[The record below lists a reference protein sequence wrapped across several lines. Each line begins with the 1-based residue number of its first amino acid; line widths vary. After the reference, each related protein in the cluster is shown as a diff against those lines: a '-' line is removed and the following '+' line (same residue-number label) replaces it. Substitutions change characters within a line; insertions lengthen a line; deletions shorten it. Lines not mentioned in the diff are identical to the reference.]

1 MIEVE
6 NISKLYPNKKGI
18 SEISFSL
25 EKGEILGL
33 LGPNGA
39 GKTTT
44 MRIITGYLYP
54 SSGSVRVGGYDLFDH
69 PQTVRRHIGYLPEI
83 PPLYPE
89 MNVQGYLEFVARLKG
104 VQKQAVAKET
114 ERVVEVTGLGDVRS
128 QLIGSLSKG
137 YKQRVGL
144 AQALLNSP
152 PVLILDEPTVGL
164 DPKQIIEIRNL
175 IKSLAQE
182 HTVIL
187 SSHILPEVN
196 MICERVVIMD
206 QGRLV
211 AMDTPEGLSH
221 QINQGQRVEIEVK
234 AEEKAVAALLKQISE
249 IDNWSYQGEIKNPW
263 GTKPSHRYLISSQSA
278 SDLRESL
285 FSAFAEAKLA
295 ILEMRSANLS
305 LEEIFL
311 RLTTQENM
319 GEDLARVEENSHAP
333 GGNGRKTDTAAVDEQ
348 RTEGGN
354 RQ

>member
-6 NISKLYPNKKGI
+6 NVSKLYPNKKGI

-54 SSGSVRVGGYDLFDH
+54 SSGTVRVGGYDLFDH

-89 MNVQGYLEFVARLKG
+89 MSVLGYLEFVARLKG
-104 VQKQAVAKET
+104 LGKQAVAKEIG
-114 ERVVEVTGLGDVRS
+114 RVVEVTGLGNVRS

-175 IKSLAQE
+175 IKSLARE

-196 MICERVVIMD
+196 MICKRVVIMD
-206 QGRLV
+206 QGRLA

-234 AEEKAVAALLKQISE
+234 AEEDTVAALLNRIPG
-249 IDNWSYQGEIKNPW
+249 IDSWSYQGESKNPW
-263 GTKPSHRYLISSQSA
+263 GTGPNHRYLIMSQSA

-311 RLTTQENM
+311 RLTTKENM
-319 GEDLARVEENSHAP
+319 GEDLAQVDEDSHAP
-333 GGNGRKTDTAAVDEQ
+333 GGNGPKTGAAAAGGQ

-354 RQ
+354 GQ

>member
-6 NISKLYPNKKGI
+6 QVSKVYPNQKGV

-54 SSGSVRVGGYDLFDH
+54 SSGTVRVGGYDLFDH
-69 PQTVRRHIGYLPEI
+69 PRAVRRQIGYLPEL

-89 MNVQGYLEFVARLKG
+89 MTVRDYLAFVARLKG
-104 VQKQAVAKET
+104 VKKQAVTT
-114 ERVVEVTGLGDVRS
+114 EIGRVVEITGLGDVRS

-196 MICERVVIMD
+196 MICERVIIMD

-221 QINQGQRVEIEVK
+221 QINKGQRVEIEVQGERE
-234 AEEKAVAALLKQISE
+234 ATAGLLRSIPE
-249 IDNWSYQGEIKNPW
+249 INDWSYVGEAKNPW
-263 GTKPSHRYLISSQSA
+263 GTEAQSSHKYIITSQSP
-278 SDLRESL
+278 SDLRERL
-285 FSAFAEAKLA
+285 FSAFAQAKLI

-311 RLTTQENM
+311 RLTTQENV
-319 GEDLARVEENSHAP
+319 EDGQVPGQAEERPEASAAGAERSSK
-333 GGNGRKTDTAAVDEQ
+333 GGNGQ
-348 RTEGGN
+348 
-354 RQ
+354 